1 MKKINLVLAFLL
13 LYFTSF
19 GQVEINTEWDNDG
32 NLTFFSQNMTNIPHS
47 IMLDFPKLQN
57 LSSTGGRFVTAVALP
72 GRSKLTTL
80 RITKQGIPVDY
91 SYSYRLIKGNVF
103 GKSKTEPIYVVP
115 VQEGT
120 KVNVDFLT
128 PLESVLGQEV
138 KGSAYRG
145 VMFKFEEEAMIVAP
159 RKGIVSEIK
168 MDAKNQSNNI
178 NFTEAENTIELYHED
193 GTLTRIQV
201 LKTNSQQVKLGQI
214 VFPGDVLA
222 ASAGENYNSGRHVR
236 MICLKPERENPD
248 SLFYTNIPVI
258 FATPTGSHKFSNPES
273 FEVVFPEEIRVLELN
288 KKELKAFQER
298 K

>member
-145 VMFKFEEEAMIVAP
+145 VIFKFEEEAMIVAP

-178 NFTEAENTIELYHED
+178 NFTEVENTIELYHED